1 LCNSGLDFT
10 LVRCAWFTQN
20 FSEGYLHEPIMQGM
34 IALPAGQVREPIVD
48 VDDIAEVAVA
58 ALTDDRHNGQL
69 YEVTGPRLIDFAE
82 AAAELSKAT
91 GRPIGYAPITL
102 EQFHEAMVGIGGQM
116 IADVF
121 TGICRETLD
130 GRNEWLGDGVQQA
143 LGRPPR
149 DFVEFCQT
157 AATTGVWNAAA

>member
-102 EQFHEAMVGIGGQM
+102 EQLSGQYK
-116 IADVF
+116 VS
-121 TGICRETLD
+121 RERIRQIEVRAFEKLQ
-130 GRNEWLGDGVQQA
+130 GKMRELAREKGMMA
-143 LGRPPR
+143 
-149 DFVEFCQT
+149 T
-157 AATTGVWNAAA
+157 A